1 MSRSIIVTAALPYA
15 NGPIH
20 IGHLVEYVQADI
32 WVRYQK
38 LIGNDCLYVCA
49 DDAHGT
55 PIMLSARKRGIDPQ
69 QLIDEMHAS
78 HSADF
83 RDFFV
88 EFDVFHSTH
97 SEENRICASKI
108 YNRLHDGGYIKRKS
122 VAQAYDEEAGM
133 FLPDRFVKGT
143 CPSCKTPDQYGDA
156 CEKCGATYAPT
167 DLIDGRSVLSGA
179 KPVVRD
185 SEHLFLELG
194 KFEPFL
200 REWLANDHVQPEV
213 RNKLEEWFEAGLR
226 DWDISRE
233 APYWGF
239 QIPGEADKYFYVW
252 LDAPIGYMGSHWRWC
267 KDNGR
272 EADFEKAWAPGTDT
286 ELIQFLGK
294 DIAYFHTLFWPA
306 VLHGSG
312 HRTPTK
318 VYCHGFLTV
327 DGRKMSKS
335 RGTFIAARTW
345 LDHLDPQALRY
356 YIASK
361 LASGVDDIDLSL
373 DDFVFRVNSDLL
385 GKVVNIASRCGGIL
399 KKRYGN
405 QLADTLDDPAM
416 AEQFATARTEVGA
429 FYDAREYAR
438 AIRHISGLAD
448 IANKYIN
455 DAAPWA
461 LCKEED
467 TFEKG
472 RQVCTQGINL
482 FRSLIT
488 MLSPVVPKLAADSA
502 TLLNSPI
509 SWDGLDTPLL
519 GTEIR
524 KYKHLMSRIDKAN
537 VDAVV
542 EASKPAEPP
551 PEPEPVAAEPPPPA
565 HTPVADTISFDDFMK
580 VDLRVAT
587 VVEAEVIKK
596 ADRLLRL
603 TVDLGFEKRQVIA
616 GIRQK
621 YTPEALIGRQ
631 VVVVANL
638 APRKMKGGMS
648 EGMVVAAGPGAP
660 HLFLL
665 GVDEGAQDGMR
676 IK

>member
-1 MSRSIIVTAALPYA
+1 
-15 NGPIH
+15 
-20 IGHLVEYVQADI
+20 
-32 WVRYQK
+32 
-38 LIGNDCLYVCA
+38 
-49 DDAHGT
+49 
-55 PIMLSARKRGIDPQ
+55 
-69 QLIDEMHAS
+69 
-78 HSADF
+78 
-83 RDFFV
+83 
-88 EFDVFHSTH
+88 
-97 SEENRICASKI
+97 
-108 YNRLHDGGYIKRKS
+108 
-122 VAQAYDEEAGM
+122 
-133 FLPDRFVKGT
+133 
-143 CPSCKTPDQYGDA
+143 
-156 CEKCGATYAPT
+156 
-167 DLIDGRSVLSGA
+167 
-179 KPVVRD
+179 
-185 SEHLFLELG
+185 
-194 KFEPFL
+194 
-200 REWLANDHVQPEV
+200 
-213 RNKLEEWFEAGLR
+213 
-226 DWDISRE
+226 
-233 APYWGF
+233 
-239 QIPGEADKYFYVW
+239 
-252 LDAPIGYMGSHWRWC
+252 
-267 KDNGR
+267 
-272 EADFEKAWAPGTDT
+272 
-286 ELIQFLGK
+286 
-294 DIAYFHTLFWPA
+294 